1 MEDAT
6 ELALDRPLWRL
17 LAASGATQ
25 LKWCKLN
32 HDDDGDDVCICYI
45 QNTVDRTIQL
55 KLADKQRISQRP
67 RRSCG
72 LQPAP
77 VDAEVI
83 GKVRQ

>member
-1 MEDAT
+1 MFAT
-6 ELALDRPLWRL
+6 
-17 LAASGATQ
+17 ASSLVIIAC
-25 LKWCKLN
+25 LFNAVSIL
-32 HDDDGDDVCICYI
+32 YI

-77 VDAEVI
+77 IDAEVI
-83 GKVRQ
+83 GKVSRLSWQTYL